1 MATMQLTI
9 YKDSN
14 GLLPEIEKNHII
26 ENIESF
32 LTQFE
37 KIEVSNLQY
46 QKIQLNMMFKLNL
59 SQIYGL
65 PLDTSKLIYCKI
77 EFEDQKYYFFI
88 TKFEWRAQMTTLLE
102 VQLDTLNTFNGKWSF
117 DDKTEILRQHKNR
130 VVNPLSIQFTTSQSI
145 GDYEGLYCRIL
156 KDNFVIYDNV
166 YCLKQFTEIGQD
178 DTPRFY
184 FQLIHKNKFLDLNG
198 EYTIIFKSAT
208 SSFNLSINAIST
220 RKETPFLRNIDILS
234 EGLNCDLYKENEYTL
249 RENPSLDW
257 YAIYMNQNNPN
268 ETINT
273 PINIYFAP
281 SKSMYC
287 KVLEYRL
294 TLDYEI
300 FDSRYYYYIFED
312 VKINHG
318 GGVAY
323 FENISPNQCFMIV
336 RSGDALDIT
345 KIEYKNKETYQ
356 NVVNPTI
363 LFDKK
368 DITIIESTENLLTR
382 IDEDVT
388 YIPALRGITNTIH
401 EEAIASESGSQLLES
416 IEAFDRTDSRITK
429 IIKLPYAPFKVSLEE
444 NLFLIIDSEFYE
456 FTTIT
461 IENVTDYKFYTIKLK
476 NYNHEL
482 KQDLIASY
490 NPFNNLIVYNYNPS
504 QKVLRN
510 DYFES
515 KLFHSDFKTY
525 KAVYD
530 SFSFDIQLEKE
541 SFSNYERFSFSNMR
555 INYYVT
561 RNPSSTFMFIF
572 EDYKPET
579 FSTMDYDSILIVNRN
594 NEESIFNN
602 SYIDYL
608 RNGYNYDVKSKQ
620 RQDFATWFNVGANLL
635 NTAGQFGTAIAT
647 GGATLPFAIASGV
660 SLASSF
666 TSAINNQS
674 QRNESF
680 TQKQKQL
687 KAQSSSVFGSDDV
700 YLMTIYSENKMK
712 IIEYSVNPI
721 VKKQLSDLFYYCGYV
736 DIVKGIPNIHS
747 RMYFNFLQCNLI
759 FDLSK
764 DIDTTMNEEIR
775 RDIISR
781 YQIGVT
787 YFHKVGNEW
796 DIKQIYENFE
806 I

>member
-1 MATMQLTI
+1 MATMKLTI

-26 ENIESF
+26 ENIDSF

-65 PLDTSKLIYCKI
+65 PLDTSKMIYCKI
-77 EFEDQKYYFFI
+77 EFESQKYYFFI

-102 VQLDTLNTFNGKWSF
+102 VYLDTLNTFNGKWSF
-117 DDKTEILRQHKNR
+117 DYKTEILRQHKER
-130 VVNPLSIQFTTSQSI
+130 IVNPLSIQYTTSQSI
-145 GDYEGLYCRIL
+145 GNYEGLYCNIL

-166 YCLKQFTEIGQD
+166 YCLKQFSEIGQD
-178 DTPRFY
+178 DTPRY
-184 FQLIHKNKFLDLNG
+184 YLQLIYKNKFLSLSG
-198 EYTIIFKSAT
+198 EYTIIFKTDS
-208 SSFNLSINAIST
+208 SSFSLSINAIYT
-220 RKETPFLRNIDILS
+220 RKENTFLRNIDILS
-234 EGLNCDLYKENEYTL
+234 EGLSCDLYKENEYTL

-257 YAIYMNQNNPN
+257 YAIYMNQNNPDK
-268 ETINT
+268 TLNT

-287 KVLEYRL
+287 KVVEWVLN
-294 TLDYEI
+294 LDYSE
-300 FDSRYYYYIFED
+300 FDINKFYYIFED
-312 VKINHG
+312 VKINYG

-323 FENISPNQCFMIV
+323 FENISPNQCFQIV
-336 RSGDALDIT
+336 RSGDALTIT
-345 KIEYKNKETYQ
+345 KIEYGNKETYQ
-356 NVVNPTI
+356 NVALPRI
-363 LFDKK
+363 LFNKRE
-368 DITIIESTENLLTR
+368 ITIIESTEDLTTR
-382 IDEDVT
+382 IDADVT
-388 YIPALRGITNTIH
+388 FIPSLRGITNTIIKN
-401 EEAIASESGSQLLES
+401 ATASVGSSNLLES
-416 IEAFDRTDSRITK
+416 IDAFDRTDSRITK
-429 IIKLPYAPFKVSLEE
+429 IIKLPYAPFKVSLEN
-444 NLFLIIDSEFYE
+444 NLFLIIDSESYE
-456 FTTIT
+456 FTSIT
-461 IENVTDYKFYTIKLK
+461 IESSPDYKFYTIKLK
-476 NYNHEL
+476 NYNDEL
-482 KQDLIASY
+482 KQELISY
-490 NPFNNLIVYNYNPS
+490 NPFNNLVVYNYNPS
-504 QKVLRN
+504 QRVLRN

-541 SFSNYERFSFSNMR
+541 SFSNYERFSLSNMK

-572 EDYKPET
+572 DDYKPER
-579 FSTMDYDSILIVNRN
+579 FSTMDYDSILIVKRN

-635 NTAGQFGTAIAT
+635 NTAGQVGTAIAT
-647 GGATLPFAIASGV
+647 GGATLPFAIGSGV
-660 SLASSF
+660 SLVSSF
-666 TSAINNQS
+666 TTAINNQT

-680 TQKQKQL
+680 AQKQKQL
-687 KAQSSSVFGSDDV
+687 KSQSSSVFGSDDV
-700 YLMTIYSENKMK
+700 YLMTIYSENKLK

-736 DIVKGIPNIHS
+736 DIVKGIPNTHS
-747 RMYFNFLQCNLI
+747 RMYFNFLQCNLV
-759 FDLSK
+759 FDLSQQ
-764 DIDTTMNEEIR
+764 IDATMNEEIR
-775 RDIISR
+775 NDIISR
-781 YQIGVT
+781 YQVGVT
-787 YFHKVGNEW
+787 YFHKVGTEW
-796 DIKQIYENFE
+796 DIKQIYENYE